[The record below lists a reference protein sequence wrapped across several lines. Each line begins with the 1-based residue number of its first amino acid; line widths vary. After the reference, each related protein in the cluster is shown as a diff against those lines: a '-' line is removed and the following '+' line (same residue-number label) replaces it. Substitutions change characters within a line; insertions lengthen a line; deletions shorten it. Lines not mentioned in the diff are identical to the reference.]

1 VLEGVLQVIELFPTS
16 ERDYNPKNDVD
27 MISRVYQVQFFE
39 NADQEDI
46 RKTIWFLSSYR
57 TIKGLVDDYEFA
69 IKRKLENG
77 LNEFDMAGLEGAV
90 KRLNTSDHVSNL
102 PVNVLIAKE
111 TQHLNYLLYKLVTEA
126 VAHAA
131 NNIIDPHEYK
141 IVQLLF
147 VGERKYRYKD
157 AVEYMR
163 KGYKTVAYGM
173 ATTFAEKRRKVI
185 ASLANTLLFNGTLD
199 YVTIDYGRG
208 RSQLGEIGLRQF
220 VNCED

>member
-1 VLEGVLQVIELFPTS
+1 
-16 ERDYNPKNDVD
+16 
-27 MISRVYQVQFFE
+27 M
-39 NADQEDI
+39 
-46 RKTIWFLSSYR
+46 
-57 TIKGLVDDYEFA
+57 DDYEFA

-77 LNEFDMAGLEGAV
+77 LNEFDMAGVEGAV

-102 PVNVLIAKE
+102 PANVLIAKE
-111 TQHLNYLLYKLVTEA
+111 TRHLNYLLYKLVTEA

-131 NNIIDPHEYK
+131 NNVIDLHEHM

-163 KGYKTVAYGM
+163 KGYKTLAYGIE

-208 RSQLGEIGLRQF
+208 RNKEGEIGLRQL
-220 VNCED
+220 NNREG

>member
-1 VLEGVLQVIELFPTS
+1 MIELLPAIDSDF
-16 ERDYNPKNDVD
+16 NPKNDVEL
-27 MISRVYQVQFFE
+27 ISQVYQVQFFE
-39 NADQEDI
+39 NADHEDI
-46 RKTIWFLSSYR
+46 RKTIWLLNSYR
-57 TIKGLVDDYEFA
+57 TIKGLVDSYEFVL
-69 IKRKLENG
+69 KQPQENG
-77 LNEFDMAGLEGAV
+77 LNDFDMAGVEGAV
-90 KRLNTSDHVSNL
+90 KRLGSSDSISNL
-102 PVNVLIAKE
+102 PANVLIAKE
-111 TQHLNYLLYKLVTEA
+111 TRHNNYLLYKRVTEA

-131 NNIIDPHEYK
+131 NNIIDPHEHK

-163 KGYKTVAYGM
+163 KGYKTIAYGIE

-208 RSQLGEIGLRQF
+208 RNQEGEIGLRQL
-220 VNCED
+220 NSREG

>member
-1 VLEGVLQVIELFPTS
+1 MIELISVS
-16 ERDYNPKNDVD
+16 ESEFNPKNDVEL
-27 MISRVYQVQFFE
+27 ISRVYQVQFFE
-39 NADQEDI
+39 NADHEDI
-46 RKTIWFLSSYR
+46 RKTIWLLHSYR
-57 TIKGLVDDYEFA
+57 TIKGLVDSYEFVL
-69 IKRKLENG
+69 KQPQENG
-77 LNEFDMAGLEGAV
+77 LNDFDMAGVEGAV
-90 KRLNTSDHVSNL
+90 KRLGSSDSISNL
-102 PVNVLIAKE
+102 PANVLIAKE
-111 TQHLNYLLYKLVTEA
+111 TRHNNYLLYKRVTEA

-131 NNIIDPHEYK
+131 NNIIDPHEHK

-163 KGYKTVAYGM
+163 KGYKTVAYGIE

-208 RSQLGEIGLRQF
+208 RNQEGEIGLRQL
-220 VNCED
+220 NSREG